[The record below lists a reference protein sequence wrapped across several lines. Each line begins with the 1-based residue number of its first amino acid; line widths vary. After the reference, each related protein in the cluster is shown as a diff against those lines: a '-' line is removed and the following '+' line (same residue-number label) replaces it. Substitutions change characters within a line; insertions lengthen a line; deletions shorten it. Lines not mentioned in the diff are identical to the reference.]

1 MKNHFFVKLI
11 ALLGVIVSGVYLVLL
26 LVSQF
31 VSLPFEISD
40 NVLFADWAFI
50 AVPILG
56 QLSAVLLQITA
67 VRK

>member
-1 MKNHFFVKLI
+1 MKNHFFAKLV
-11 ALLGVIVSGVYLVLL
+11 ALLGMIVSGVYLVLL

-56 QLSAVLLQITA
+56 LLSAVLLQITA

>member
-1 MKNHFFVKLI
+1 MKNHFFAKLV

-56 QLSAVLLQITA
+56 LLSAVLLQITA

>member
-1 MKNHFFVKLI
+1 MKNHFFAKLI

-56 QLSAVLLQITA
+56 LLSAVLLQITA